1 MAMLEGRGVNKRFGG
16 LQALKGV
23 DFTLEEGEALSLIG
37 PNGSGKTTLFNLI
50 SGFLPPTSGSIQFRG
65 EEIAGKSP
73 HRICRLGIGR
83 TFQLASPF
91 LEMSL
96 LENVLVG
103 ILFGRKVRPPL
114 KEAEGKA
121 LELLQFVGVGKA
133 ERPAKALSLGQMKRL
148 ELAMAL
154 STEPKLLLL
163 DEPLAGLDPA
173 ASQEIIALLKRINRE
188 GISLFFI
195 ESSIEAILDL
205 ADRAIA
211 LYQGEV
217 IAEGRPEAVIRDPHV
232 VEAYLGE
239 EPASQPFG

>member
-1 MAMLEGRGVNKRFGG
+1 
-16 LQALKGV
+16 LKGV
-23 DFTLEEGEALSLIG
+23 DFTLKEGEALALIG

-50 SGFLPPTSGSIQFRG
+50 SGLLSPTSGSIRFQG

-73 HRICRLGIGR
+73 HQICRLGIGR
-83 TFQLASPF
+83 TFQLTSPF

-103 ILFGRKVRPPL
+103 ILFGRKVRLPL
-114 KEAEGKA
+114 KEAEGEA
-121 LELLQFVGVGKA
+121 LELLQLVGMEGKA

-148 ELAMAL
+148 ELGMAL
-154 STEPKLLLL
+154 STKPKLLLL

-195 ESSIEAILDL
+195 EHSLEAVLEL
-205 ADRAIA
+205 TDRVMA
-211 LYQGEV
+211 LHQGEV

-239 EPASQPFG
+239 

>member
-1 MAMLEGRGVNKRFGG
+1 MGMLEGRGISKRFGG

-23 DFTLEEGEALSLIG
+23 DFTLKEGEALALIG

-50 SGFLPPTSGSIQFRG
+50 SGFLSPTSGSIRFQG

-73 HRICRLGIGR
+73 HQICRLGIGR

-103 ILFGRKVRPPL
+103 ILFSRKVRLPL

-121 LELLQFVGVGKA
+121 LELLQLVGMEGKA
-133 ERPAKALSLGQMKRL
+133 ERPAKALSLGQRKRL
-148 ELAMAL
+148 ELGMAL
-154 STEPKLLLL
+154 STGPKLLLL

-173 ASQEIIALLKRINRE
+173 ASREIIALLKRINRE

-195 ESSIEAILDL
+195 EHSIEAVLEL
-205 ADRAIA
+205 TNRVMA
-211 LYQGEV
+211 LRQGEV
-217 IAEGRPEAVIRDPHV
+217 IAEGKPEVVIRDPHV

-239 EPASQPFG
+239 